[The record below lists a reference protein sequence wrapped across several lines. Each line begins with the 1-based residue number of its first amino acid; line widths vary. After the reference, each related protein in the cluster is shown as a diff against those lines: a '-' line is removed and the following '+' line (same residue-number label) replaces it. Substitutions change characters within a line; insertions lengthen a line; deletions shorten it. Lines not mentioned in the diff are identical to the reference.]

1 MKTQILDKSG
11 KEIKAIELS
20 KNFSSEIRKDIVLKV
35 FEAQKREQSYG
46 VMPGAGAGYSA
57 SGISRKKRH
66 EWKVTYGKGISRVP
80 RKIMSRHGASFN
92 WVGATTTNAR
102 GGRTSHPP
110 RSEKNQFRKINK
122 NELLMAMRSCF
133 SASANKK
140 ILSKHIEVK
149 TTSLPIIVN
158 EDFLKMKTKEFI
170 SFLKNIFGENYEK
183 ALKKKSR
190 RSGKGKG
197 RGRKYRS
204 SAGVAL
210 VIGNK
215 EKVNRKGIDVIKV
228 DDVAVEDLTLNGV
241 VGRGVIYTENA
252 IKEIEE
258 KWKK

>member
-1 MKTQILDKSG
+1 MKVQILNKQG
-11 KEIKAIELS
+11 KEKSSLNLP
-20 KNFSSEIRKDIVLKV
+20 KNFSERIRKDIVQKV
-35 FEAQKREQSYG
+35 FEAQKREQAYG

-122 NELLMAMRSCF
+122 KELLVAINSCL
-133 SASANKK
+133 SASADQKWLAK
-140 ILSKHIEVK
+140 YYSEKVPAPLVMDAEILS
-149 TTSLPIIVN
+149 
-158 EDFLKMKTKEFI
+158 MKTKEFLAL
-170 SFLKNIFGENYEK
+170 LKEIYGESYSK
-183 ALKKKSR
+183 LLKKKTR
-190 RSGKGKG
+190 RSGKGKY
-197 RGRKYRS
+197 RGRKYKT
-204 SAGVAL
+204 SAGML
-210 VIGNK
+210 FIIGNK
-215 EKVNRKGIDVIKV
+215 EEMKKSGIEVVKV
-228 DDVAVEDLTLNGV
+228 DDLALEDLTLNGV
-241 VGRGVIYTENA
+241 PSRLIAYSENA